1 MMTEKQYRDFRRM
14 AREFFEGLENHL
26 NRELGGYPNV
36 AEHLASVVRRAKA
49 STDKRGKAF
58 PEGAFLNES
67 VFPHVYDFV
76 ARWPRMSEET
86 ARRAFLCEGYMHNRK
101 IASGSPARRV
111 AHPFQK
117 VFCDPNSIMDHW
129 KKRGLKPVLGGRF
142 PDMAL
147 REPFPYKTVFECKY
161 FDGRDFDKCGPA
173 LVEGVYQAF
182 YYLGLPR
189 LPKGSWGNA
198 WDYDFACF
206 LAFDASNE
214 GGLKQ
219 AWESVRKAVK
229 SIIWDG
235 ANIYV
240 MILRGSR

>member
-1 MMTEKQYRDFRRM
+1 MMTEKQYRDFRRV

-26 NRELGGYPNV
+26 NRELPGYPNV
-36 AEHLASVVRRAKA
+36 AEQLARVVRGARA

-67 VFPHVYDFV
+67 VFPRVYDFV
-76 ARWPRMSEET
+76 AKWPGMSKET

-117 VFCDPNSIMDHW
+117 VPCDPNTIMDHW
-129 KKRGLKPVLGGRF
+129 KKRGLKSVLGGRF

-161 FDGRDFDKCGPA
+161 FDGRHFDKGEPA
-173 LVEGVYQAF
+173 LVKGVYEAF

-214 GGLKQ
+214 GGLKE

-240 MILRGSR
+240 MILRGSG